1 MVKYNAL
8 LIESGNFAW
17 ALISFSV
24 FTIAIWVK
32 AKNGLKHESSEAL
45 CALAW
50 MTLGSG
56 VNHSWF
62 ALSRHLAED
71 GDKWNALMFDWRW
84 AMVQTTLLF
93 YGWGAGSL
101 LQSIVKFSNTVKV
114 GLIAG
119 AYVVAFTAGIF

>member
-1 MVKYNAL
+1 MVNSAL

-17 ALISFSV
+17 ALISFSA
-24 FTIAIWVK
+24 FAIAIWVR

-62 ALSRHLAED
+62 AISRHLADD
-71 GDKWNALMFDWRW
+71 GARWHSLMFDWRW
-84 AMVQTTLLF
+84 AMVQITAFLF
-93 YGWGAGSL
+93 SWGAVSL
-101 LQSIVKFSNTVKV
+101 LQSITKFSNTVKI
-114 GLIAG
+114 GLIAS
-119 AYVVAFTAGIF
+119 AYVVAFTAGVY